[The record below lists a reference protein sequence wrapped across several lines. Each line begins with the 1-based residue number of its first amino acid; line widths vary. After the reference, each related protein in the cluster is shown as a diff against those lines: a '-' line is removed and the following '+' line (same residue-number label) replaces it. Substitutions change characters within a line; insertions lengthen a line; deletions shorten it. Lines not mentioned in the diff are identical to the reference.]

1 MSTWDGIPYARPVG
15 IRFHVAGS
23 DEIAEKSYAAV
34 LERDTTDGDRPRAG
48 GPDDLHMGTTDSK
61 YACETCHRSKQDCL
75 GHIGRITLRY
85 PVLNP
90 ITIENI
96 VRWLKIVCHNC
107 SRLLVSASHYKH
119 MPIEKRFAAIL
130 AAASRVSSRTCS
142 YCNTAQM
149 TILRKSPTEKPTKI
163 VGKDGGTK
171 VTLYPHI
178 IEGIL
183 SKITDADI
191 IGVLGSTAS
200 HPRNFVLRHI
210 IVPPV
215 PTRPAV
221 RKANGAKTTNDDIT
235 QLIQV
240 IVSANASLPE
250 TIPQRITEDM
260 SKYIYNLNSHV
271 YGMIRGSATSGAA
284 RSQAVT
290 LKGKFGEIRS
300 FLLGKRVFNVA
311 RSTIVGDPS
320 IPING
325 LGVPLHFARTIE
337 IEEAVQPH
345 NRVRLLGYVRNG
357 KTKTY
362 PAATAVIKAS
372 TGVRYAIEY
381 MDISDIE
388 TGDRILRNAID
399 GDVALFNRQPTLTI
413 SNISAHTV
421 IVLRDPHSYPIRMNV
436 ICTPLYNA
444 DFDGDAMNIVF
455 LANESARVELRY
467 LSMLNNWFMLYTTS
481 GPAMGQVEDGVLG
494 LAEITRD
501 RTRFNR
507 LHAMRVFSHVR
518 SLPDFDK
525 DEYSGRELISL
536 ALARTPVNISRTAKF
551 YDKTKSAYV
560 DYKPS
565 ETQVN
570 IENGKLV
577 SGVLDKSTIGK
588 GAAGGLYHVLANE
601 YNAEIALN
609 CMHDMQSMVISYLE
623 QRGYSVGILDVL
635 PSRGAQAKIHAA
647 TSETL
652 ARARVLA
659 DNYVAGKIVAS
670 FGETQESMFE
680 EQMKEALKPGD
691 SMIDTI
697 MRDIDPYT
705 NGLYG
710 MISTGSKGTPQQLYN
725 MSGTI
730 GQKLIDG
737 RRTAS
742 KFGVARTSPYSRR
755 FSTDPIDGG
764 YIANSLVIG
773 MNSHEF
779 LAYAAASRF
788 DFTIKALSTSVT
800 GEQQRKS
807 VKCLESLI
815 CDNHRR
821 VVKDGGIIIE
831 IVAGDNYGDARFL
844 EIVSVPTVKMSNADV
859 AKFASGGAD
868 DVSAVVLAA
877 ANTWASELIADRDI
891 YRARFMRIERLHR
904 EDTMSDTVRCL
915 FNIDR
920 ILLNTTR
927 ARDAGKPREP
937 LTDVEISAAISYA
950 RNAIADLPYVYVHP
964 IQRVLRRPIM
974 PHHAAAAWLPQC
986 ILRTRLT
993 PASIVKYR
1001 LDTIILE
1008 VIFNHVKLAIIHGM
1022 TTPGTLVGI
1031 IAAQSFSEP
1040 FTQYMLDAHQRSA
1053 TGGSSFESV
1062 NAVRA
1067 LLGAKATDNLTN
1079 PMMFIR
1085 LRTDIET
1092 DRALSTAVA
1101 NNIETLKLETF
1112 IDRQQVFFES
1122 FGRPTHPSYVGEA
1135 AAIAEFVRLNPLL
1148 PPPID
1153 LINYC
1158 VRLHVNKQMLMLKNM
1173 TIEFIIGRL
1182 RSLYPAA
1189 YFVYTPENA
1198 ANVIIR
1204 TYLRAEAVKSISP
1217 TSVIAFMRTLL
1228 ASSIRGIAGISAAK
1242 IIECPRTQIMPD
1254 GSTKVSKVFA
1264 IVTRGTNFTGVLR
1277 NPNIE
1282 PTLCMTDSVQE
1293 MAAIIGIVA
1302 ARQQIVNI
1310 LKDLI
1315 PGAGPIN
1322 WSHFMIYADEMTS
1335 TGKVTP
1341 IEQQGTDQR
1350 DTDNIYLRMGF
1361 SAPLTKIIEAGLGA
1375 TTAPI
1380 RGITPSLMIGTVPQV
1395 GTNYNKYVADAEF
1408 IRANVKSASAVL
1420 DSVFA

>member
-1 MSTWDGIPYARPVG
+1 MSAFEGIPYKRPVG

-23 DEIAEKSYAAV
+23 DEIMAKAYAV
-34 LERDTTDGDRPRAG
+34 VSERDTTDGDRPRGG

-61 YACETCHRSKQDCL
+61 YPCETCHRSKQDCL
-75 GHIGRITLRY
+75 GHFGRISLRY

-90 ITIENI
+90 IAIENI

-107 SRLLVSASHYKH
+107 SRLLVNSGSVRH
-119 MPIEKRFAAIL
+119 IQLSGRFGAMLI
-130 AAASRVSSRTCS
+130 AASRVSSRICS
-142 YCNTAQM
+142 HCNTPQM
-149 TILRKSPTEKPTKI
+149 VILRKSPTDKPTKI
-163 VGKDGGTK
+163 VGKIGGQK
-171 VTLYPHI
+171 IVLYPHI
-178 IEGIL
+178 IEAIL
-183 SKITDADI
+183 SKIRDEDVTAI
-191 IGVLGSTAS
+191 LGSIAS
-200 HPRNFVLRHI
+200 HPRNFVLRQI
-210 IVPPV
+210 LVPPV

-235 QLIQV
+235 QIIQV
-240 IVSANASLPE
+240 IVSANAALPE
-250 TIPQRITEDM
+250 TIPRTINDDL

-284 RSQAVT
+284 KSIAVS
-290 LKGKFGEIRS
+290 LKGKFGEIRH

-325 LGVPLHFARTIE
+325 LGVPLHFARTVE

-345 NRVRLLGYVRNG
+345 NRARLLGYVRNG
-357 KTKTY
+357 KTRTY
-362 PAATAVIKAS
+362 PAATAVIKAG

-388 TGDRILRNAID
+388 TGDRVLRNVID

-421 IVLRDPHSYPIRMNV
+421 IVLRDPTSYPIRMNV

-455 LANESARVELRY
+455 LASESARVELRY
-467 LSMLNNWFMLYTTS
+467 LSMLNNWFTLYTTS

-494 LAEITRD
+494 LAELTRD
-501 RTRFNR
+501 RTTFNR

-518 SLPDFDK
+518 TLPDFT
-525 DEYSGRELISL
+525 ESTYTGRDLISL
-536 ALARTPVNISRTAKF
+536 ALARTPVNITRTAKF
-551 YDKTKSAYV
+551 YDKTKAPYI
-560 DYKPS
+560 DYRPS
-565 ETQVN
+565 EITVN
-570 IENGKLV
+570 IENGRLV
-577 SGVLDKSTIGK
+577 SGVLDKATIGK

-609 CMHDMQSMVISYLE
+609 AMHDMQSMVIGYLE

-635 PSRGAQAKIHAA
+635 PSRKAQARIHEA

-652 ARARVLA
+652 ARARILA
-659 DNYVAGKIVAS
+659 EHYVSGKIVAS

-680 EQMKEALKPGD
+680 AQMKEALKPGD

-730 GQKLIDG
+730 GQKLIDN
-737 RRTAS
+737 RRTVA
-742 KFGVARTSPYSRR
+742 KFGVGRTSPYSRR

-821 VVKDGGIIIE
+821 IVKSGRIIE

-844 EIVSVPTVKMSNADV
+844 EIVSIPTVMMSD
-859 AKFASGGAD
+859 KD
-868 DVSAVVLAA
+868 IAA
-877 ANTWASELIADRDI
+877 FCPDPKWQAELIADRDI
-891 YRARFMRIERLHR
+891 YRRHFMRIERLHR
-904 EDTMSDTVRCL
+904 EDKMTNTVRCL

-920 ILLNTTR
+920 IILNITR
-927 ARDAGKPREP
+927 ARDSQKPRSQ
-937 LTDVEISAAISYA
+937 LTDDELAAAVSYA
-950 RNAIADLPYVYVHP
+950 RTCIADLPYIYVHP
-964 IQRVLRRPIM
+964 SQRHLRRPIM
-974 PHHAAAAWLPQC
+974 PHHASAAWLPQM
-986 ILRTRLT
+986 ILRTRLA
-993 PASIVKYR
+993 PPIIGKER
-1001 LDTIILE
+1001 LDVTMLE
-1008 VIFNHVKLAIIHGM
+1008 LVFNHVKLAIMHGM

-1085 LRTDIET
+1085 LRSDIET
-1092 DRALSTAVA
+1092 DRARSTAVA
-1101 NNIETLKLETF
+1101 NNIETLTLDTF
-1112 IDRQQVFFES
+1112 IQRQQVFFEG
-1122 FGRPTHPSYVGEA
+1122 FGRPTHPAYTTEA
-1135 AAIAEFVRLNPLL
+1135 TQIGEFVRLNPLL

-1158 VRLHVNKQMLMLKNM
+1158 IRLTINKQMLVLKNM
-1173 TIEFIIGRL
+1173 TIEYIIGRL
-1182 RSLYPAA
+1182 RGAYPAA

-1198 ANVIIR
+1198 ANVIVR
-1204 TYLRAEAVKSISP
+1204 TYIRAEAVRTISP
-1217 TSVIAFMRTLL
+1217 NSVIAFMRGLL
-1228 ASSIRGIAGISAAK
+1228 STPIRGIAGISAAK
-1242 IIECPRTQIMPD
+1242 VIECPRTHIDP
-1254 GSTKVSKVFA
+1254 STGAATVRNVYA

-1293 MAAIIGIVA
+1293 MASVIGIVA

-1335 TGKVTP
+1335 TGRVTP
-1341 IEQQGTDQR
+1341 IEQQGTDVR
-1350 DTDNIYLRMGF
+1350 DADNIYLRMGF

-1380 RGITPSLMIGTVPQV
+1380 TGITPSLMVGIVPQV

-1420 DSVFA
+1420 NAVFQ